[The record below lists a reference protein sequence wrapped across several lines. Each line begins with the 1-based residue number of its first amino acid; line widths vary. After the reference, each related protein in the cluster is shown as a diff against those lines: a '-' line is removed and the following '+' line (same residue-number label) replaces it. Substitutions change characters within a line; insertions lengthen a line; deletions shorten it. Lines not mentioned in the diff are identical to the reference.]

1 MKKEIKSLAKKYG
14 FSEQTI
20 EILLQ
25 GLIQSGGNQVQ
36 FNLSELGGMGQ
47 WQSGMVMIGD
57 MFNNGLK
64 NSVNNLCFELAEL
77 SRNLPVEKSKAK
89 NNQKSKQE
97 DQITFKGSQNEEGY
111 QYIASK
117 NRLEI
122 LKNGKVKTIYDTT
135 GFELTGA
142 QQQQSNTDRD
152 FKFQDKSGKT
162 LSLKD
167 FKKL

>member
-1 MKKEIKSLAKKYG
+1 MKKEIKNLAKKYG
-14 FSEQTI
+14 FSEQTV
-20 EILLQ
+20 ETLLQ

-36 FNLSELGGMGQ
+36 FNISELGGMGQ

-57 MFNNGLK
+57 MFNNALK
-64 NSVNNLCFELAEL
+64 NSVNNLCFELVEL
-77 SRNLPVEKSKAK
+77 SRNLPTEKKESKKSKT
-89 NNQKSKQE
+89 E
-97 DQITFKGSQNEEGY
+97 DVITFKGSQNEHSY

-122 LKNGKVKTIYDTT
+122 LKNGKITAKYDTA

-142 QQQQSNTDRD
+142 QQQQSNTEKD